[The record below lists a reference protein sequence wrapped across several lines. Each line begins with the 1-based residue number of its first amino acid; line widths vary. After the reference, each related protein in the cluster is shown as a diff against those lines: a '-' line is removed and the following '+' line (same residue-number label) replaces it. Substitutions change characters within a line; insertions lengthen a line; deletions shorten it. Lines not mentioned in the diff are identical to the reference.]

1 MRKRFLDRKNIIDM
15 LHVLTIEE
23 QGELIWYERRCY
35 EMSRRQLELQ
45 MRDSATVKGPGADLF
60 IRQQKDKRW
69 CRHLQRLC
77 GMEQLWKVLAFHGRF
92 DAELLRA
99 LPHGQAALSSRRS
112 EGL

>member
-15 LHVLTIEE
+15 RHVLTIEE
-23 QGELIWYERRCY
+23 QGELMWYERRCY

-69 CRHLQRLC
+69 CRP
-77 GMEQLWKVLAFHGRF
+77 EFRF
-92 DAELLRA
+92 K
-99 LPHGQAALSSRRS
+99 HQALSRIPQRVPPCSLGWPQAEKHREPQLLLIRGDS
-112 EGL
+112 